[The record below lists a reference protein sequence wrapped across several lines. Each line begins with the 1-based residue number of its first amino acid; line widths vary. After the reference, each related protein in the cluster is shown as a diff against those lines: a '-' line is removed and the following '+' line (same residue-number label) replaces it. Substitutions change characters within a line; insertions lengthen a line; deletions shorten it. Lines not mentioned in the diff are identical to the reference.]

1 MACFSLLFPLIFSMV
16 ARGQQLP
23 DSEIWRVGDI
33 AADICSVSEAAP
45 MPVGVM
51 PTALALTAIA
61 WHESR
66 LSARVQRC
74 EGRPLPSVTLWQ
86 LEGRVAFGGH
96 TRTELCADTRLA
108 ASRALAMLGRYSRRG
123 SWHARFAGY
132 HDGSMSTV
140 AGDEMAAILAVM
152 LRRTG
157 LLAYATK

>member
-1 MACFSLLFPLIFSMV
+1 MV

-23 DSEIWRVGDI
+23 DAEIQRIGGIV
-33 AADICSVSEAAP
+33 ADVCAVSESAP
-45 MPVGVM
+45 MVAGPDGATV
-51 PTALALTAIA
+51 TALALSAIA

-66 LSARVQRC
+66 MSARVQRC

-108 ASRALAMLGRYSRRG
+108 ASGALAMLGRYSRRG

-157 LLAYATK
+157 LLVYATK

>member
-23 DSEIWRVGDI
+23 DSEIWRVGNI

-45 MPVGVM
+45 MPVGVV

-66 LSARVQRC
+66 MTERVQRC
-74 EGRPLPSVTLWQ
+74 QGRPWPSATLWQ
-86 LEGRVAFGGH
+86 LEGVVAFGGH
-96 TRTELCADTRLA
+96 TRPELCGDTHLA
-108 ASRALAMLGRYSRRG
+108 ATRALAMLSRYSTRG
-123 SWHARFAGY
+123 TWASRFAGY

-140 AGDEMAAILAVM
+140 AGDEMAAIMADL
-152 LRRTG
+152 LRRT
-157 LLAYATK
+157 ARRRK